1 MKKFL
6 SILLAL
12 ALVLSL
18 GTVAFAVEGEW
29 DGTYTPTEAFTFQQ
43 IDKTYNS
50 ENDVVVNETLS
61 FTSTPGSKN
70 PDNGAVNLT
79 VDNLTVTSLNP
90 GKITVNVPSLSKAG
104 IYEWTIKEIPGT
116 TAGVTY
122 STAEIHVTVLVE
134 YDNTNHALKIAETQ
148 SYIKKENG
156 EKASTFENTF
166 KSGSFTVAKNVEGNM
181 ADVNDEFDITVTL
194 TSEKPVRTNIIFAGE
209 TVTPDQWEE
218 NTYTKTMKYSEI
230 DGAKTFAN
238 IPEGVTVSVVEDT
251 AENKMMNYSYTST
264 NDTQGNDFSMTVAD
278 TDENKKVVV
287 TNTRNSTVDTGVFM
301 DSLPYVLLLV
311 GACAGLVV
319 FFARRRMTHKG

>member
-29 DGTYTPTEAFTFQQ
+29 DGTYTPTSPTEFKE
-43 IDKTYNS
+43 IVKTYES
-50 ENDVVVNETLS
+50 EGDVVVNETLS

-70 PDNGAVNLT
+70 PDNGDANLT
-79 VDNLTVTSLNP
+79 VDDLTVTSLNP

-194 TSEKPVRTNIIFAGE
+194 TSENPVRTNIIFAGD
-209 TVTPDQWEE
+209 TVTPDQWED

-230 DGAKTFAN
+230 GGAKTFAN

-251 AENKMMNYSYTST
+251 TENKMMNYSYTST

-278 TDENKKVVV
+278 TDENKEVVV

>member
-18 GTVAFAVEGEW
+18 GTVAFAVEW

-43 IDKTYNS
+43 IDKTYVS
-50 ENDVVVNETLS
+50 ENNVVVNETLK
-61 FTSTPGSKN
+61 FTSTPGLEN
-70 PDNGAVNLT
+70 PDNGVANLT
-79 VDNLTVTSLNP
+79 VDDLTVTSLNP
-90 GKITVNVPSLSKAG
+90 GKITVNVPSLNKAG
-104 IYEWTIKEIPGT
+104 IYEWTIKETAGN

-122 STAEIHVTVLVE
+122 STAEIHVAVLVE
-134 YDNTNHALKIAETQ
+134 YDNTNHALKIADTT
-148 SYIKKENG
+148 SYIKEENG
-156 EKASTFENTF
+156 EKANTFENTF

-181 ADVNDEFDITVTL
+181 ADVNDEFEITVTL
-194 TSEKPVRTNIIFAGE
+194 TSEKPVGTNITVAGE
-209 TVTPDQWEE
+209 TVTPDQWQD
-218 NTYTKTMKYSEI
+218 NTYTTTMEYSEI
-230 DGAKTFAN
+230 GGAKAFAN

-251 AENKMMNYSYTST
+251 TENKMMNYSYTST

-278 TDENKKVVV
+278 TDENKEVVV